1 MVCRS
6 EVRQLWQLFIGRH
19 ETAVVMYVMMEFE
32 YQDMK
37 INLEVE
43 DSRFGLE
50 FEDVGKSATSH

>member
-1 MVCRS
+1 
-6 EVRQLWQLFIGRH
+6 
-19 ETAVVMYVMMEFE
+19 MMEFE